1 MPWMCLFHEVVI
13 VQCSLFY
20 HRSFSCLATYLSLLK
35 FQKSDTSAMFMISSS
50 LPSLVK
56 QSIFDISI
64 AGGFECHMCSTV
76 LLGRLVGHLN
86 PARSICRLVRSRR
99 LWGAEMNMPQICIA
113 SAPSDSRCMYRSTF
127 RRMKMQMTNLWM
139 CILWHYQ
146 CGNFAASC
154 DSISV
159 TRSILAAKCKT
170 KNGTPVSTSL
180 DLNPHIG
187 NDDGKLVA
195 GGQNY
200 IETCDPK
207 GYGHESSKFLIFAQC
222 KKKNGNAIDTSYNIN
237 KNVANIDGVLKWQN
251 CNQLLANIVDE
262 FAAVEEEIALNGRKL
277 LNQ

>member
-1 MPWMCLFHEVVI
+1 
-13 VQCSLFY
+13 
-20 HRSFSCLATYLSLLK
+20 
-35 FQKSDTSAMFMISSS
+35 
-50 LPSLVK
+50 
-56 QSIFDISI
+56 
-64 AGGFECHMCSTV
+64 
-76 LLGRLVGHLN
+76 
-86 PARSICRLVRSRR
+86 
-99 LWGAEMNMPQICIA
+99 
-113 SAPSDSRCMYRSTF
+113 MYRSTF